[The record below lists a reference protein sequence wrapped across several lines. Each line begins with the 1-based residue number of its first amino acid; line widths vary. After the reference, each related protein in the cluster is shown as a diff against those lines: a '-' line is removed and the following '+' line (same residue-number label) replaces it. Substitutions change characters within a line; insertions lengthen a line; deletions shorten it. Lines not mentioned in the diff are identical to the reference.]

1 MFVHVKQMHLFKLYK
16 KELIFHKNELY
27 WNHRQGNKPELEFMK
42 RRSIKMIAGL
52 GIFVAAYFAGMVC
65 MTVKGMA

>member
-1 MFVHVKQMHLFKLYK
+1 MCLCRSHK
-16 KELIFHKNELY
+16 KELIFHKKQLY
-27 WNHRQGNKPELEFMK
+27 WNHRQGNKPGLEFMK
-42 RRSIKMIAGL
+42 RRSIKMVAGL